1 MFLRLDMSISK
12 PSHKELRD
20 TSEMI
25 GLEEDNLQDIMTK
38 EEEISD
44 RADREEK
51 EEVMSRSIDQGT
63 TLLTRED
70 LETILERKKWT

>member
-1 MFLRLDMSISK
+1 MSISK

>member
-1 MFLRLDMSISK
+1 MSISK
-12 PSHKELRD
+12 LSHKDLRD

>member
-1 MFLRLDMSISK
+1 MSISK
-12 PSHKELRD
+12 PSHKDLRD

>member
-12 PSHKELRD
+12 LSHKDLRD

>member
-12 PSHKELRD
+12 PSHKDLRD